1 MAEKQQPSDSEGK
14 GLTVSKN
21 PEDAI
26 WVNASKSGKGATIAL
41 NGELYV
47 TPIQALER
55 LAKGETRGAKFTKIL
70 R

>member
-1 MAEKQQPSDSEGK
+1 MTEEQQPSDSEGK
-14 GLTVSKN
+14 GLAVSKN